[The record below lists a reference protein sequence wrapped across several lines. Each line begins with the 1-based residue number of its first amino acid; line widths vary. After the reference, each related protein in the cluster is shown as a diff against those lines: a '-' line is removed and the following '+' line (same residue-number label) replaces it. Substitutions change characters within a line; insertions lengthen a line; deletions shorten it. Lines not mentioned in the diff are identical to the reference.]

1 MTQPGNTNDAREVK
15 MNYPKTFTGNRNE
28 TKRFMQDCDL
38 YLTINDKIYDTDM
51 KKIGFV
57 TALMNDGD
65 AASWKE
71 QFIENCI
78 VTSGANNTPLTLG
91 TFLAFKH
98 DLHEAFTPY
107 DAPGDALEKMKNLR
121 MKSDDS
127 IDDHVAKF
135 KMLVTS
141 SGLSTSAAII
151 DLYRESL
158 PNALQRRILFLEKP
172 PTTMDGW
179 YEWSTR
185 LHHQWKRMQ
194 RILGRET
201 RTTPKK
207 QNNNGGRKFHFTRQ
221 NRDPDAMDIDALT
234 YEERGTLMK
243 EGKCFNCRNVGHLAK
258 DCPKKDKQKKKIG
271 GKELHAHIRGLM
283 KDMDENE
290 KEMFLNEAEEAGF

>member
-1 MTQPGNTNDAREVK
+1 
-15 MNYPKTFTGNRNE
+15 
-28 TKRFMQDCDL
+28 
-38 YLTINDKIYDTDM
+38 
-51 KKIGFV
+51 
-57 TALMNDGD
+57 
-65 AASWKE
+65 
-71 QFIENCI
+71 
-78 VTSGANNTPLTLG
+78 
-91 TFLAFKH
+91 
-98 DLHEAFTPY
+98 
-107 DAPGDALEKMKNLR
+107 
-121 MKSDDS
+121 
-127 IDDHVAKF
+127 
-135 KMLVTS
+135 
-141 SGLSTSAAII
+141 
-151 DLYRESL
+151 
-158 PNALQRRILFLEKP
+158 
-172 PTTMDGW
+172 MDGW

-243 EGKCFNCRNVGHLAK
+243 EGKCFNCRNVGHLAR